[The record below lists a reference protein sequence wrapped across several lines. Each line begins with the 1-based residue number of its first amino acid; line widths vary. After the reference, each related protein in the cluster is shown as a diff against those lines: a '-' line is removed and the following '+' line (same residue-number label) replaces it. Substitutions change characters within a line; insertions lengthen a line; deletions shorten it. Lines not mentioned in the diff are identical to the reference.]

1 MPNVLSRVTVDTASS
16 GTKNENGL
24 VQHELN
30 LAGLKDPHGF
40 KKLVWA
46 MKRGDHP
53 DTVVKSTTMNN
64 QSLSLSNM
72 TMERDGG
79 NNAVN
84 ARTVDL
90 LSSIDRR
97 MAEQN
102 DLLRQIANK

>member
-16 GTKNENGL
+16 GTKNDGKW
-24 VQHELN
+24 VELN

-40 KKLVWA
+40 KKVVWA

>member
-16 GTKNENGL
+16 GTKNDGMW
-24 VQHELN
+24 VELN
-30 LAGLKDPHGF
+30 LVGLKDPHGF
-40 KKLVWA
+40 KKVVWA